1 MQASLGR
8 VLTAM
13 VTPFDAAGAVDL
25 DVAARLARAL
35 VDSGSDGVV
44 VNGTT
49 GESPTL
55 THPERLALLQA
66 VRRAI
71 PDHAVV
77 MGTGSNST
85 AATELATLE
94 AKEEGADAALVVA
107 PYYNKPPQEGLV
119 AHFQAVAGVGLPV
132 ILYNIPGRTGVN
144 LTVET
149 TLTLARHPQVCG
161 TKEAAGDADQVARIV
176 AGAPAGFRV
185 WSGDDVLTLPFMSV
199 GAFGVV
205 SVVSHV
211 CGAAVRRMI
220 EAQVAGDTAAAAA
233 LHARLLPLFHGLF
246 VTSNPIP
253 VKAALQHLGVEVGTV
268 RLPLV
273 PLDSDRRAAL
283 GALLDAGGD
292 LVGLARGATGGRV
305 APGADAA
312 DGAGHSPRPSSHR
325 DESLPPRAVRSA

>member
-1 MQASLGR
+1 
-8 VLTAM
+8 
-13 VTPFDAAGAVDL
+13 
-25 DVAARLARAL
+25 
-35 VDSGSDGVV
+35 
-44 VNGTT
+44 
-49 GESPTL
+49 
-55 THPERLALLQA
+55 

-273 PLDSDRRAAL
+273 PLDGDRRAAL
-283 GALLDAGGD
+283 GALLDACGD
-292 LVGLARGATGGRV
+292 LVGLARGATGGRGAV
-305 APGADAA
+305 GTDASNGSGDAPG
-312 DGAGHSPRPSSHR
+312 PSSVR
-325 DESLPPRAVRSA
+325 DDSLSPDAVRSA

>member
-1 MQASLGR
+1 MTGTYNRPMQASLGR
-8 VLTAM
+8 LLTAM
-13 VTPFDAAGAVDL
+13 VTPFDDAGAVDL

-35 VDSGSDGVV
+35 VASGSDGVV

-55 THPERLALLQA
+55 THVERIGLLRA

-71 PDHAVV
+71 PEHAVV

-94 AKEEGADAALVVA
+94 AKDEGADAALVVA

-119 AHFQAVAGVGLPV
+119 AHYEAVADIGLPV

-149 TLTLARHPQVCG
+149 TLSLARHPHICG

-185 WSGDDVLTLPFMSV
+185 WSGDDLLTLPFMSV

-211 CGAAVRRMI
+211 CGAAIRRMI
-220 EAQVAGDTAAAAA
+220 EAQAAGDTAGAAA

-246 VTSNPIP
+246 VSSNPIP
-253 VKAALQHLGVEVGTV
+253 VKAALEHLGVEVGTV

-273 PLDSDRRAAL
+273 PLDDERRAAL
-283 GALLDAGGD
+283 GALLDSCGD
-292 LVGLARGATGGRV
+292 LVGLAR
-305 APGADAA
+305 DAA
-312 DGAGHSPRPSSHR
+312 GAAGLSPRPSSLR
-325 DESLPPRAVRSA
+325 DDRRPPRAVRSA